1 MFLFLGE
8 FCLFFN
14 IIVNLLLII
23 MWDCGEYDFFFFN
36 FVIFD
41 FYLEQNSD
49 GCDKELEVDKRCLC
63 MVGPVRKSFS
73 VVF

>member
-1 MFLFLGE
+1 M
-8 FCLFFN
+8 
-14 IIVNLLLII
+14 V
-23 MWDCGEYDFFFFN
+23 YDFFIFYN

-49 GCDKELEVDKRCLC
+49 GCDKELEVDMRCLC